1 MDNKWSGFESQLVL
15 TEVWACGVMVA
26 LKKGQSWY
34 SNMAL
39 AQLVEHCWIIWQMG
53 RRFESYT
60 LYNKEGAPFPTFWI
74 YPKRV
79 KADLERLIEYKLSI

>member
-34 SNMAL
+34 STMVV
-39 AQLVEHCWIIWQMG
+39 AQLVEHLVGNCQKVLG
-53 RRFESYT
+53 SS
-60 LYNKEGAPFPTFWI
+60 
-74 YPKRV
+74 PKHCTTKRG
-79 KADLERLIEYKLSI
+79 LP

>member
-60 LYNKEGAPFPTFWI
+60 LYK
-74 YPKRV
+74 
-79 KADLERLIEYKLSI
+79 DKLVIVQLLRFVTVG